1 MHMSTD
7 KVNKTTFGIITGFPR
22 GLGVKNQESSL
33 DITSLRQPSD
43 FQIKMIIE
51 SRASFPIDQAFIG

>member
-1 MHMSTD
+1 MHMFGNR
-7 KVNKTTFGIITGFPR
+7 VNKTTFGIIKGFPR

-33 DITSLRQPSD
+33 DITSLRPLSD

-51 SRASFPIDQAFIG
+51 RRAICPIDQAFIG